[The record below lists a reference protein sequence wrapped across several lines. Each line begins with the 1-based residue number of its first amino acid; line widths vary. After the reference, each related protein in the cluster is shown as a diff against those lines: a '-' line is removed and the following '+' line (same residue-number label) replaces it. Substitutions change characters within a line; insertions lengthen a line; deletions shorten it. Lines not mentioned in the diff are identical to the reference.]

1 MHGATPDARPPRAP
15 KLEKQDPRACDGVIG
30 SARAM
35 SRSPQLGYNHNIPHR
50 GRLYHVQT
58 EDSGVA
64 KAHIFTHVF
73 YDGTI
78 IASNKVGYDPELQVE
93 DIDQHII
100 GLMQESHKTMI
111 RQLRRGAY
119 DEKIVQYIGEHPE
132 AAKDEAG
139 VAPAK
144 EAAEDLRPE
153 RRAPPE
159 PREAE
164 RQGPPLSAGHPGPTV
179 DPTLTHPAFSSSE
192 AQAQVAASASG
203 SGPAR
208 PSRGPSRVARRA
220 IGGIGGRGVAAD
232 QAAKAKIS
240 ERRDVVVGKFA
251 SEHQAR
257 LDDEILALLR
267 EE

>member
-1 MHGATPDARPPRAP
+1 
-15 KLEKQDPRACDGVIG
+15 
-30 SARAM
+30 M

-58 EDSGVA
+58 EDSGVT

-78 IASNKVGYDPELQVE
+78 IASNKVEYDPEAQVE
-93 DIDQHII
+93 DFAQYIV

-119 DEKIVQYIGEHPE
+119 DQKIVQYIGEHPE
-132 AAKDEAG
+132 AAQEEGGGA
-139 VAPAK
+139 AAAK
-144 EAAEDLRPE
+144 EVAEDRRPE

-159 PREAE
+159 PREVE
-164 RQGPPLSAGHPGPTV
+164 RQGPPLMGGHPGPTV

-192 AQAQVAASASG
+192 AQAQVAASAAG
-203 SGPAR
+203 SGHAR

>member
-1 MHGATPDARPPRAP
+1 
-15 KLEKQDPRACDGVIG
+15 
-30 SARAM
+30 M

-58 EDSGVA
+58 EDSGVT
-64 KAHIFTHVF
+64 KAHIFTHAF

-78 IASNKVGYDPELQVE
+78 IASNKVGYDPEAQVE
-93 DIDQHII
+93 DLDQHII

-119 DEKIVQYIGEHPE
+119 DAKIVQYIGEHPE
-132 AAKDEAG
+132 AAKDEGAAAAG
-139 VAPAK
+139 K
-144 EAAEDLRPE
+144 EAAAEDLRPE
-153 RRAPPE
+153 RRVPPE
-159 PREAE
+159 PREVE
-164 RQGPPLSAGHPGPTV
+164 RQGPQLAPGHPGPTV

-232 QAAKAKIS
+232 QASKAKIS

-257 LDDEILALLR
+257 LDDEILTLLR

>member
-1 MHGATPDARPPRAP
+1 
-15 KLEKQDPRACDGVIG
+15 
-30 SARAM
+30 M

-58 EDSGVA
+58 EDSGMA

-78 IASNKVGYDPELQVE
+78 ISSNKVQYDPEAAVD

-100 GLMQESHKTMI
+100 GLMQESHKAMI
-111 RQLRRGAY
+111 RQLRRGVF
-119 DEKIVQYIGEHPE
+119 DDKIVTYLGEHPE
-132 AAKDEAG
+132 GPKDGGAAAKDA
-139 VAPAK
+139 APT
-144 EAAEDLRPE
+144 EDKRQE
-153 RRAPPE
+153 RRPAPE
-159 PREAE
+159 PHDVE
-164 RQGPPLSAGHPGPTV
+164 RQGPPLTPGHPGPTV
-179 DPTLTHPAFSSSE
+179 DPTLTHPVFSSSE

-208 PSRGPSRVARRA
+208 PSRGPNRVRRRA
-220 IGGIGGRGVAAD
+220 VGGIGGRGVAAD
-232 QAAKAKIS
+232 PTGKAMIN

-251 SEHQAR
+251 SEHQAQ

-267 EE
+267 ED